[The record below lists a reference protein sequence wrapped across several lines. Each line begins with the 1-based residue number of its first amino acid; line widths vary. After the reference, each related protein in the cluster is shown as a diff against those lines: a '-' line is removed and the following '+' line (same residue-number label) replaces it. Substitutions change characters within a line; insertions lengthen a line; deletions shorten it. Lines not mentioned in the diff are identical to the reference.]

1 MRNIIRKIEK
11 ILILIIILQVI
22 FTLGNISKAAN
33 LNSDI
38 KQDYYGSDEGGGGS
52 GSGSSTS
59 IWDKIFNSANDFLD
73 KGKNQAASGSVTTKQ
88 DNDTTTTIKL
98 PTNGDLKTITN
109 DIYSIIFPLAVCI
122 TVIIG
127 GVLGI
132 KFMIASA
139 EDKAKVKESMV
150 PYVIGC
156 VAIYGAFGIWK
167 ICIQIFSTL

>member
-1 MRNIIRKIEK
+1 MRNIMKK
-11 ILILIIILQVI
+11 ILIVTILLQVI
-22 FTLGNISKAAN
+22 FGLGNVSKAALDN
-33 LNSDI
+33 
-38 KQDYYGSDEGGGGS
+38 QFHEDYYGRETESGTGGGNE
-52 GSGSSTS
+52 SSS
-59 IWDKIFNSANDFLD
+59 SNIWDKIFNSANDFLD

-88 DNDTTTTIKL
+88 DDDTTTTIKL
-98 PTNGDLKTITN
+98 PTNGDLITITN

-156 VAIYGAFGIWK
+156 IAIYGAFGIWK
-167 ICIQIFSTL
+167 ICIQIFSVL